1 MNNPYVKSVL
11 AQTTLDITPPL
22 IRKTLLGDR
31 DFRKEYGIEVNSI
44 ISFPAFDI
52 SFHLSSLYNAV
63 RRVLSG
69 ASEKKVI
76 NTEGQKWRLKNIS
89 KKGELPNLLL
99 SRGEKRFPLPGLAA
113 LSPDRD
119 TRLRF
124 LDEAISDV
132 NLPRNASETWRNILS
147 ERALEDDEVDACLSE
162 FRDTP
167 VEKMRSISTDLRTAQ
182 ISPSF
187 LVPPSRRYFE
197 RLVGEYDESTSIRDY
212 ATSVGRTLFAQLSAW
227 RPYDG
232 FLFSLL
238 LSSHASLTDEINVD
252 QLSSEDLVRAYD
264 FLEKHGDRISQ
275 LGAIEVG
282 LRVLPSRPEIEQPL
296 ISLIEQIRD
305 DDVDGHDGQASG
317 FKLLSALFC
326 LVDGELSRTRLL
338 SSEPPFYRRLA
349 TLSQVAL
356 IHRQAVSL
364 TIDIDQFGKW
374 IDQFSEW
381 AFRNRGEFYYIQSF
395 ADMRLEPRWDPEFIA
410 TSQMKVY
417 FFSRILNAAK
427 KYEQNITGSQI
438 YDLVLTDKAGSLSP
452 FGYFPATWLPGP
464 LEGAEY
470 TQNTLPAEIS
480 GLIETQLGT
489 KEVGLSSFIALVN
502 FALLYPIEANHA
514 ELAAKALKRAD
525 YHLRNIEKKSHLV
538 VILDG
543 LAKVAAVSRSHRL
556 ADELRILV
564 RRYRHDTEYA
574 LSIAEVIRICLV
586 AAASRSDLNEWIEF
600 VGDWLTELAFGDLKE
615 DEVQIF
621 YSSLNYLCHAF
632 PELWVSC
639 GRADAALSALIDK

>member
-11 AQTTLDITPPL
+11 AQTTLDLTPPL

-63 RRVLSG
+63 RRVLAG

-76 NTEGQKWRLKNIS
+76 NTAGQRWRLKNIS

-99 SRGEKRFPLPGLAA
+99 SRGEKRFPLSNLAA

-124 LDEAISDV
+124 LDEATFDV
-132 NLPRNASETWRNILS
+132 NLPSSASDQWRNILS

-167 VEKMRSISTDLRTAQ
+167 VEKMRSISTDLKTAQ

-197 RLVGEYDESTSIRDY
+197 RLVGEYDKSPSIRDY
-212 ATSVGRTLFAQLSAW
+212 ADSVGRTLFAQLSEW

-238 LSSHASLTDEINVD
+238 LSSHSSLTDEINVD

-282 LRVLPSRPEIEQPL
+282 FRVLPSRPEIEQPL
-296 ISLIEQIRD
+296 MRLIEQIRD
-305 DDVDGHDGQASG
+305 DDVDGQASG
-317 FKLLSALFC
+317 FELLSALFC

-349 TLSQVAL
+349 ALSHATL

-364 TIDIDQFGKW
+364 SVDIDQFSKW
-374 IDQFSEW
+374 INQFSEW
-381 AFRNRGEFYYIQSF
+381 AFSNRGEHYYIQSF
-395 ADMRLEPRWDPEFIA
+395 ADMRLEPRWDPELLVA
-410 TSQMKVY
+410 SQMKAN
-417 FFSRILNAAK
+417 FFGRILTAAK

-438 YDLVLTDKAGSLSP
+438 YDLVFTNKIGSLSP
-452 FGYFPATWLPGP
+452 FGYFLKTWLPGP
-464 LEGAEY
+464 LDGAEY
-470 TQNTLPAEIS
+470 TNNTLPPKVSEV
-480 GLIETQLGT
+480 IETQLGT
-489 KEVGLSSFIALVN
+489 KEVGPSSFPALVN
-502 FALLYPIEANHA
+502 FALLYPIGTDHA
-514 ELAAKALKRAD
+514 ELAAKALKQTD
-525 YHLRNIEKKSHLV
+525 YHLRNIKDKSQIFV
-538 VILDG
+538 MLDG
-543 LAKVAAVSRSHRL
+543 LAKVAAVSRSPKL

-564 RRYRHDTEYA
+564 RRYKHDAEYA
-574 LSIAEVIRICLV
+574 LSIEEVIRICLV
-586 AAASRSDLNEWIEF
+586 AAAGRSDLNEWTEF
-600 VGDWLTELAFGDLKE
+600 VGDWLTELAFGDLK
-615 DEVQIF
+615 DSEVQIL
-621 YSSLNYLCHAF
+621 YSSLNYLCHAV
-632 PELWVSC
+632 PELWISC
-639 GRADAALSALIDK
+639 GRADAALSALIHK